1 MKVALCHYS
10 QYYIHREIMTFK
22 YFLLTPIFFSLLA
35 CAQVPSDAHTIV
47 NIPEA
52 SGIDYCDNTQ
62 TLMIANDEGS
72 FYEIT
77 PDGSVV
83 AKHTLGK
90 YDLEGVVCH
99 EREVVFA
106 VEKGALLFV
115 NRDTL
120 ETRTLPLKGKKFKLS
135 KKSGI
140 EGLAYHDGLYYMSV
154 QAKEK
159 KDAKIL
165 VVKAG
170 KKYAKVKDVIEHGI
184 VDAAG
189 LYYRDAKLYI
199 VSDKKDKLYI
209 YSLKKN
215 KITKKFKLDKFAQEG
230 ITFDEDNN
238 VYFADDDGTV
248 KKYTRKEIGLRG
260 Y

>member
-1 MKVALCHYS
+1 MNLK
-10 QYYIHREIMTFK
+10 
-22 YFLLTPIFFSLLA
+22 LLLFTPILFSLVA
-35 CAQVPSDAHTIV
+35 CAQVPLDNHTIV

-52 SGIDYCDNTQ
+52 SGIDYCHNSK
-62 TLMIANDEGS
+62 TLMVANDEGA
-72 FYEIT
+72 FYEISLG
-77 PDGSVV
+77 GSVLTTHV
-83 AKHTLGK
+83 LGK

-99 EREVVFA
+99 DKEVVFA
-106 VEKGALLFV
+106 VEKGELLV
-115 NRDTL
+115 VQRDTL
-120 ETRTLPLKGKKFKLS
+120 ESKSLPLKGKKFKLS

-140 EGLAYHDGLYYMSV
+140 EGVAYHDGKYYMSV

-170 KKYAKVKDVIEHGI
+170 KNYAKIVDVIEHGI
-184 VDAAG
+184 IDAAG
-189 LYYRDAKLYI
+189 LYYRDAKLYM

-215 KITKKFKLDKFAQEG
+215 KITKKLKLDKFAQEG
-230 ITFDEDNN
+230 ITFDEENN

-248 KKYTRKEIGLRG
+248 KKYTNKEIGLRG
-260 Y
+260 L